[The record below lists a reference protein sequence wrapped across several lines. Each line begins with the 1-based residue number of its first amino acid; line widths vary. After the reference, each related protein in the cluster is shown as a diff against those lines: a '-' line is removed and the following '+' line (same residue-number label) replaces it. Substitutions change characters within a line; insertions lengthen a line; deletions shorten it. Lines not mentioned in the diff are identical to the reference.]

1 MRLCNYDCLPV
12 SPTPAEAAYY
22 CCVTLRVCNLYYK
35 KIVGARASFVFCVLG
50 MLSAQT
56 E

>member
-1 MRLCNYDCLPV
+1 MQLCNYDCLLV

-35 KIVGARASFVFCVLG
+35 KIVGARTLFVFCVLG

-56 E
+56 K